1 MHSSGQLG
9 QFPSTLPNTYDGISQ
24 TLPIVITG
32 LSGVFVTQV
41 SAGFAHSMVLSSDG
55 EVYAFGLNEYVHY
68 FVQLIIILVSV
79 NLAVD

>member
-1 MHSSGQLG
+1 
-9 QFPSTLPNTYDGISQ
+9 
-24 TLPIVITG
+24 
-32 LSGVFVTQV
+32 VFVTQV